1 MLGAVLLRSEGAVLL
16 KSRRSIPE
24 AVGGGTT
31 EESNAIK
38 EYASAYAQMK
48 PKEAAGIFEEM
59 TDNLELVSRILMTMN
74 AQQRGDILGQMDPA
88 VAAKLTKI
96 MDPES

>member
-38 EYASAYAQMK
+38 VKSVNRI
-48 PKEAAGIFEEM
+48 KE
-59 TDNLELVSRILMTMN
+59 LL
-74 AQQRGDILGQMDPA
+74 
-88 VAAKLTKI
+88 
-96 MDPES
+96 